1 MTSTTQDA
9 LAALR
14 RSALVRDD
22 SGPSRVYRDK
32 EGNVYH
38 SVTSI
43 LSATA
48 DKSGLDNWI
57 AFTDRIYGPGAAIQD
72 RNVAATRG
80 TQAHNQAEFLLKLAN
95 KLARSTANKNGSL
108 TWDECGLA
116 RIPTPVF
123 RWGLG
128 KAAAKLPPVTWSA
141 AGYARGLTGWIVENV
156 VQCHACEFAVSLP
169 YGQLNALTNTT
180 NPFTPLERK
189 QSPLPP
195 STVGFAGT
203 ADGLISVSPETLERH
218 GADPALAGSPFIA
231 DWKTSASKRSPAMM
245 HDYTLQCGAYALGL
259 EHLTGIRPAGAFIV
273 VARRIGAP
281 NVTFLSARK
290 LADAKVG
297 YLERV
302 SLFYQQLEKAIQVSG

>member
-1 MTSTTQDA
+1 
-9 LAALR
+9 
-14 RSALVRDD
+14 
-22 SGPSRVYRDK
+22 VYRDK
-32 EGNVYH
+32 GGNVYH

-95 KLARSTANKNGSL
+95 KLARSTANRNGSL

-123 RWGLG
+123 RWGLS

-141 AGYARGLTGWIVENV
+141 AGYARSLSTWIVENV
-156 VQCHACEFAVSLP
+156 TQCHACEFAVSLP
-169 YGQLNALTNTT
+169 YGQLDPLTNTT
-180 NPFTPLERK
+180 NPFTALERK

-195 STVGFAGT
+195 GTVGFAGT

-218 GADPALAGSPFIA
+218 GADPALAGAPLIA

-281 NVTFLSARK
+281 NVTYINRAELDKAQG
-290 LADAKVG
+290 G
-297 YLERV
+297 YLLRC
-302 SLFYQQLEKAIQVSG
+302 SLFYEQLAACK

>member
-14 RSALVRDD
+14 RSPLVRDD

-32 EGNVYH
+32 TGNVYH

-80 TQAHNQAEFLLKLAN
+80 NQAHSQAEFLLKLAN
-95 KLARSTANKNGSL
+95 KLARAAANKNGSL
-108 TWDECGLA
+108 TWDASGLA
-116 RIPTPVF
+116 RIPAPVF
-123 RWGLG
+123 RWGLS

-141 AGYARGLTGWIVENV
+141 SGYARGLTAWIVQNV
-156 VQCHACEFAVSLP
+156 TQAYAIEFAVSLP
-169 YGQLNALTNTT
+169 YGQLNALTNIT

-203 ADGLISVSPETLERH
+203 ADGLISVSPEILERH
-218 GADPALAGSPFIA
+218 GVDPALAGSPFIA
-231 DWKTSASKRSPAMM
+231 DWKTSASKRSPARM

-281 NVTFLSARK
+281 NVTYINRAELDKAQ
-290 LADAKVG
+290 AG

-302 SLFYQQLEKAIQVSG
+302 QQFYSASRS

>member
-14 RSALVRDD
+14 RSPLVRDD
-22 SGPSRVYRDK
+22 SGPSRVYRDSA
-32 EGNVYH
+32 GTIYH

-95 KLARSTANKNGSL
+95 KLARSAANKNGSL

-116 RIPTPVF
+116 RIPASVF
-123 RWGLG
+123 RWGLA

-141 AGYARGLTGWIVENV
+141 SGYARSLSTWIVENV
-156 VQCHACEFAVSLP
+156 TQAFAVE
-169 YGQLNALTNTT
+169 
-180 NPFTPLERK
+180 F
-189 QSPLPP
+189 
-195 STVGFAGT
+195 STHHPAGFAGT
-203 ADGLISVSPETLERH
+203 ADGLVSVGSETLLRH
-218 GADPALAGSPFIA
+218 NADPSLAGAPFIA

-273 VARRIGAP
+273 VARRIGEP
-281 NVTFLSARK
+281 NVTFITRAELDKAQE
-290 LADAKVG
+290 G

-302 SLFYQQLEKAIQVSG
+302 QQFYSDIQASG

>member
-32 EGNVYH
+32 AGTLYH

-80 TQAHNQAEFLLKLAN
+80 NQAHSQAEFLLKLAN
-95 KLARSTANKNGSL
+95 KLARATANKNGSL
-108 TWDECGLA
+108 TWDASGLA

-128 KAAAKLPPVTWSA
+128 KASTKMPPVTWSA
-141 AGYARGLTGWIVENV
+141 SGYARSLTAWIVSNV
-156 VQCHACEFAVSLP
+156 TQAYAIEFAVSLP
-169 YGQLNALTNTT
+169 YGQLDPLTNTPT
-180 NPFTPLERK
+180 PFTPLERK
-189 QSPLPP
+189 QSPVPP
-195 STVGFAGT
+195 GTVGFAGT
-203 ADGLISVSPETLERH
+203 ADGLVSVSPETLERH
-218 GADPALAGSPFIA
+218 GADPALAGAPFIA
-231 DWKTSASKRSPAMM
+231 DWKTSASKRNPAMM
-245 HDYTLQCGAYALGL
+245 ADYCLQAGAYALGL
-259 EHLTGIRPAGAFIV
+259 EHLTGIPPAGAFIV
-273 VARRIGAP
+273 VARRIGEA
-281 NVTFLSARK
+281 NVTYINRAELDKAQ
-290 LADAKVG
+290 AG

-302 SLFYQQLEKAIQVSG
+302 QEFYSAIQASVSG

>member
-1 MTSTTQDA
+1 MTSNTQDA

-22 SGPSRVYRDK
+22 SGPTRVYRDK
-32 EGNVYH
+32 AGTIYH

-57 AFTDRIYGPGAAIQD
+57 AFTDRIYGPGAANQD
-72 RNVAATRG
+72 RTVAATRG

-108 TWDECGLA
+108 TWDASGLA

-128 KAAAKLPPVTWSA
+128 KASAKMPPVSWSA
-141 AGYARGLTGWIVENV
+141 SGYARSLSTWIVSNV
-156 VQCHACEFAVSLP
+156 TQCHACEFSIHHPA
-169 YGQLNALTNTT
+169 
-180 NPFTPLERK
+180 
-189 QSPLPP
+189 
-195 STVGFAGT
+195 GFAGT

-218 GADPALAGSPFIA
+218 GADPALAGAPFIA

-245 HDYTLQCGAYALGL
+245 QDYRLQCGAYALGL
-259 EHLTGIRPAGAFIV
+259 EHLTPIKPAGAFIV
-273 VARRIGAP
+273 VARRVGTP
-281 NVTFLSARK
+281 DVTYMSQ
-290 LADAKVG
+290 DALVQAQDG

-302 SLFYQQLEKAIQVSG
+302 KTFYTAIQEAG

>member
-32 EGNVYH
+32 AGTIYH

-80 TQAHNQAEFLLKLAN
+80 NQAHSQAEFLLKLAN
-95 KLARSTANKNGSL
+95 KLARAAANKNGSL
-108 TWDECGLA
+108 TWDDSGLA

-123 RWGLG
+123 RWGLA
-128 KAAAKLPPVTWSA
+128 KASAKMPPVSWSA
-141 AGYARGLTGWIVENV
+141 SGYARSLSTWIVENV
-156 VQCHACEFAVSLP
+156 TQAYAVEFAVSLP
-169 YGQLNALTNTT
+169 YGQLNSLTKDV
-180 NPFTPLERK
+180 NPFNALERK
-189 QSPLPP
+189 QSPLPLG
-195 STVGFAGT
+195 TVGFAGT

-245 HDYTLQCGAYALGL
+245 ADYCLQAGAYSLGL

-273 VARRIGAP
+273 VARRIGEA
-281 NVTFLSARK
+281 NVTFMPQDELVRAQ
-290 LADAKVG
+290 DG

-302 SLFYQQLEKAIQVSG
+302 RTFYEALA

>member
-32 EGNVYH
+32 AGTLYH

-80 TQAHNQAEFLLKLAN
+80 TQTHNQAEFLLKLAN

-141 AGYARGLTGWIVENV
+141 SGYARSLSTWIVENV
-156 VQCHACEFAVSLP
+156 VQCHACEF
-169 YGQLNALTNTT
+169 
-180 NPFTPLERK
+180 
-189 QSPLPP
+189 
-195 STVGFAGT
+195 STHHPAGFAGT

-218 GADPALAGSPFIA
+218 GADPALAGAPFVA

-281 NVTFLSARK
+281 NVTFLSARE

-302 SLFYQQLEKAIQVSG
+302 QQFYRQLENAIQVSG

>member
-14 RSALVRDD
+14 RSPLVRDD

-32 EGNVYH
+32 AGNVYH

-116 RIPTPVF
+116 RIPASVF

-128 KAAAKLPPVTWSA
+128 KASAKLPRVTWSA
-141 AGYARGLTGWIVENV
+141 AGYARGLTTWIVENV
-156 VQCHACEFAVSLP
+156 VQCHACEF
-169 YGQLNALTNTT
+169 
-180 NPFTPLERK
+180 
-189 QSPLPP
+189 
-195 STVGFAGT
+195 STHHPAGFAGT

-218 GADPALAGSPFIA
+218 GADPALAGAPLIA

-302 SLFYQQLEKAIQVSG
+302 ALFYEKLEKAIQVSG

>member
-32 EGNVYH
+32 AGTIYH

-116 RIPTPVF
+116 RIPAPVF
-123 RWGLG
+123 RWGLD

-141 AGYARGLTGWIVENV
+141 SGYARSLSTWIVENV
-156 VQCHACEFAVSLP
+156 TQAYAIEF
-169 YGQLNALTNTT
+169 
-180 NPFTPLERK
+180 
-189 QSPLPP
+189 
-195 STVGFAGT
+195 STHHPAGFAGT
-203 ADGLISVSPETLERH
+203 ADGLVSVGSETLLRH
-218 GADPALAGSPFIA
+218 NADPSLAGAPFVA

-281 NVTFLSARK
+281 NVTFLSARE

-302 SLFYQQLEKAIQVSG
+302 SLFYRQLENAIQVSG

>member
-32 EGNVYH
+32 AGTIYH

-95 KLARSTANKNGSL
+95 KLARGAANKSGSL
-108 TWDECGLA
+108 TWDEHGLA
-116 RIPTPVF
+116 RIPTTVF
-123 RWGLG
+123 RWGLD
-128 KAAAKLPPVTWSA
+128 KAAAKMPPVSWSA
-141 AGYARGLTGWIVENV
+141 SGYARSLTAWIVSNV
-156 VQCHACEFAVSLP
+156 TQCHACEF
-169 YGQLNALTNTT
+169 
-180 NPFTPLERK
+180 
-189 QSPLPP
+189 
-195 STVGFAGT
+195 STHHPAGFAGT

-218 GADPALAGSPFIA
+218 GADPTLADAPFIA
-231 DWKTSASKRSPAMM
+231 DWKTSASKGSPAMM
-245 HDYTLQCGAYALGL
+245 ADYCLQAGAYALGL

-273 VARRIGAP
+273 VARRIGPP
-281 NVTFLSARK
+281 NVTFLCRAALDK
-290 LADAKVG
+290 AQAG

-302 SLFYQQLEKAIQVSG
+302 RTFYESRS

>member
-32 EGNVYH
+32 GGNVYH

-95 KLARSTANKNGSL
+95 KLARAAANKNGSL
-108 TWDECGLA
+108 TWDEHGLA
-116 RIPTPVF
+116 RIPSPIMQ
-123 RWGLG
+123 WGLT
-128 KAAAKLPPVTWSA
+128 KASKKLPRVTWSA
-141 AGYARGLTGWIVENV
+141 SGYARSLSTWIVENV
-156 VQCHACEFAVSLP
+156 TQCHACEF
-169 YGQLNALTNTT
+169 
-180 NPFTPLERK
+180 
-189 QSPLPP
+189 
-195 STVGFAGT
+195 STHHPAGFAGT
-203 ADGLISVSPETLERH
+203 ADGLVSVGSETLLRH
-218 GADPALAGSPFIA
+218 NADPSLAGAPFVA

-281 NVTFLSARK
+281 NVTYINRAELDKAQ
-290 LADAKVG
+290 AG
-297 YLERV
+297 YLLRC
-302 SLFYQQLEKAIQVSG
+302 SLFYEQLAACK

>member
-14 RSALVRDD
+14 RSPLVRDD

-32 EGNVYH
+32 GGNVYH
-38 SVTSI
+38 SVPSI

-108 TWDECGLA
+108 TWDEHGLA
-116 RIPTPVF
+116 RIPSPIM

-141 AGYARGLTGWIVENV
+141 SGYARGLTGWIVENV
-156 VQCHACEFAVSLP
+156 VQAYAVEF
-169 YGQLNALTNTT
+169 
-180 NPFTPLERK
+180 
-189 QSPLPP
+189 
-195 STVGFAGT
+195 STYHPAGFAGT
-203 ADGLISVSPETLERH
+203 ADGLISVSPVTLERH
-218 GADPALAGSPFIA
+218 GADPVLAGSPFIA

-281 NVTFLSARK
+281 NVTYINRAELDKAQ
-290 LADAKVG
+290 AG

-302 SLFYQQLEKAIQVSG
+302 QQFYSASRS

>member
-32 EGNVYH
+32 AGTLYH

-57 AFTDRIYGPGAAIQD
+57 AFTDRIYGLGAATQD

-80 TQAHNQAEFLLKLAN
+80 NQAHSQAEFLLKLAN

-108 TWDECGLA
+108 TWDASGLA

-128 KAAAKLPPVTWSA
+128 KAAAKLPQVSWSA
-141 AGYARGLTGWIVENV
+141 SGYARSLTAWIVSNV
-156 VQCHACEFAVSLP
+156 TQAYAVEF
-169 YGQLNALTNTT
+169 
-180 NPFTPLERK
+180 
-189 QSPLPP
+189 
-195 STVGFAGT
+195 STHHPAGFAGT

-218 GADPALAGSPFIA
+218 GADPALAGAPFIA

-245 HDYTLQCGAYALGL
+245 ADYCLQAGAYALGL

-273 VARRIGAP
+273 VARRIGEP
-281 NVTFLSARK
+281 NVTFMCRAQLDKAQQ
-290 LADAKVG
+290 G

-302 SLFYQQLEKAIQVSG
+302 SLFYEQLEKAIQVSG

>member
-1 MTSTTQDA
+1 MTSNTQDA

-32 EGNVYH
+32 ERNVYH

-95 KLARSTANKNGSL
+95 KLARGAANKSGSL
-108 TWDECGLA
+108 TWDEHGLA

-123 RWGLG
+123 RWGLD
-128 KAAAKLPPVTWSA
+128 KAAAKMPPVSWSA
-141 AGYARGLTGWIVENV
+141 SGYARSLTAWIVSNV
-156 VQCHACEFAVSLP
+156 TQCHAIEFAVLLP
-169 YGQLNALTNTT
+169 YGQLDSLTKEITPFNA
-180 NPFTPLERK
+180 LERK

-195 STVGFAGT
+195 GTVGFAGT

-218 GADPALAGSPFIA
+218 GADPALAGTPFIA

-245 HDYTLQCGAYALGL
+245 ADYCLQAGAYALGL

-273 VARRIGAP
+273 VARRIGPP
-281 NVTFLSARK
+281 NVTFLCRAALDK
-290 LADAKVG
+290 AQAG

-302 SLFYQQLEKAIQVSG
+302 RTFYESRS

>member
-1 MTSTTQDA
+1 MTSNTQDA

-32 EGNVYH
+32 GGNVYH

-57 AFTDRIYGPGAAIQD
+57 AFTDRIYGPGAADQD
-72 RNVAATRG
+72 RTVAATRG

-95 KLARSTANKNGSL
+95 KLARSAANKNGSL
-108 TWDECGLA
+108 TWDAQGLA

-141 AGYARGLTGWIVENV
+141 SGYARSLSTWIVQNV
-156 VQCHACEFAVSLP
+156 TQCHAVEFSIHHPA
-169 YGQLNALTNTT
+169 
-180 NPFTPLERK
+180 
-189 QSPLPP
+189 
-195 STVGFAGT
+195 GFAGT

-218 GADPALAGSPFIA
+218 GADPALAGAPFIA

-245 HDYTLQCGAYALGL
+245 ADYRLQCGAYALGL
-259 EHLTGIRPAGAFIV
+259 EHLTPIRPAGAFIV
-273 VARRIGAP
+273 VARRVGVP
-281 NVTFLSARK
+281 DVTFMSARE
-290 LADAKVG
+290 LADSKDG

-302 SLFYQQLEKAIQVSG
+302 RQFYEALV

>member
-1 MTSTTQDA
+1 
-9 LAALR
+9 
-14 RSALVRDD
+14 
-22 SGPSRVYRDK
+22 
-32 EGNVYH
+32 
-38 SVTSI
+38 
-43 LSATA
+43 
-48 DKSGLDNWI
+48 
-57 AFTDRIYGPGAAIQD
+57 
-72 RNVAATRG
+72 
-80 TQAHNQAEFLLKLAN
+80 LLKLAN
-95 KLARSTANKNGSL
+95 KLARAAANKNNSL
-108 TWDECGLA
+108 TWDEHGLA
-116 RIPTPVF
+116 RIPSPIM

-141 AGYARGLTGWIVENV
+141 SGYARGLSTWIVENV
-156 VQCHACEFAVSLP
+156 TQAYAVEF
-169 YGQLNALTNTT
+169 
-180 NPFTPLERK
+180 
-189 QSPLPP
+189 
-195 STVGFAGT
+195 STHHPAGFAGT

-218 GADPALAGSPFIA
+218 GADPALAGAPLIA

-302 SLFYQQLEKAIQVSG
+302 ALFYRQLETAIQVSG

>member
-1 MTSTTQDA
+1 
-9 LAALR
+9 
-14 RSALVRDD
+14 
-22 SGPSRVYRDK
+22 VYRDK
-32 EGNVYH
+32 AGNTYH

-48 DKSGLDNWI
+48 DKNGLDNWI

-95 KLARSTANKNGSL
+95 KLARAAANKNGSL
-108 TWDECGLA
+108 TWDASGLA
-116 RIPTPVF
+116 RIPAPVF

-141 AGYARGLTGWIVENV
+141 AGYARGLSTWIVENV
-156 VQCHACEFAVSLP
+156 TQAYAVEF
-169 YGQLNALTNTT
+169 
-180 NPFTPLERK
+180 
-189 QSPLPP
+189 
-195 STVGFAGT
+195 STHHPAGFAGT
-203 ADGLISVSPETLERH
+203 ADGLISVSPVTLERH

-273 VARRIGAP
+273 VARRIGEP
-281 NVTFLSARK
+281 NVTFMSQEQLERAQ
-290 LADAKVG
+290 AG

-302 SLFYQQLEKAIQVSG
+302 QEFYRAIQASVSG

>member
-32 EGNVYH
+32 AGNVYH

-95 KLARSTANKNGSL
+95 KLARAAANKNGGL
-108 TWDECGLA
+108 TWDDSGLA

-128 KAAAKLPPVTWSA
+128 KAAAKMPPVSWSA
-141 AGYARGLTGWIVENV
+141 SGYARGLTAWILENV
-156 VQCHACEFAVSLP
+156 VQCHACEF
-169 YGQLNALTNTT
+169 
-180 NPFTPLERK
+180 
-189 QSPLPP
+189 
-195 STVGFAGT
+195 STHHPAGFAGT

-218 GADPALAGSPFIA
+218 GADPSLAGAPFIA

-245 HDYTLQCGAYALGL
+245 ADYCLQAGAYALGL
-259 EHLTGIRPAGAFIV
+259 EHLTGIQPAGAFIV
-273 VARRIGAP
+273 VARRIGPP
-281 NVTFLSARK
+281 NVTFLSARE
-290 LADAKVG
+290 LADAKTG

-302 SLFYQQLEKAIQVSG
+302 SLFYESRAKALDKTHS

>member
-32 EGNVYH
+32 GGNVYH

-95 KLARSTANKNGSL
+95 KLARAAANKNNSL
-108 TWDECGLA
+108 TWDEHGLA

-123 RWGLG
+123 RWGLS

-141 AGYARGLTGWIVENV
+141 SGYARSLSTWIVENV
-156 VQCHACEFAVSLP
+156 VQCHACEF
-169 YGQLNALTNTT
+169 
-180 NPFTPLERK
+180 
-189 QSPLPP
+189 
-195 STVGFAGT
+195 STHHPAGFAGT
-203 ADGLISVSPETLERH
+203 ADGLVSVGSETLLRH
-218 GADPALAGSPFIA
+218 NADPSLAGAPFIA

-281 NVTFLSARK
+281 NVTYINRAELDKAQ
-290 LADAKVG
+290 AG
-297 YLERV
+297 YLLRC
-302 SLFYQQLEKAIQVSG
+302 SLFYEQLATCK

>member
-1 MTSTTQDA
+1 MLYIIYGNVRLMSSNTQDA

-32 EGNVYH
+32 AGTIYH

-57 AFTDRIYGPGAAIQD
+57 AFTDRIYGPGAANQD

-108 TWDECGLA
+108 TWDDSGLA

-128 KAAAKLPPVTWSA
+128 KASAKMPPVSWSA
-141 AGYARGLTGWIVENV
+141 AGYARSLSAWIVSNV
-156 VQCHACEFAVSLP
+156 TQCHACEFSIHHPA
-169 YGQLNALTNTT
+169 
-180 NPFTPLERK
+180 
-189 QSPLPP
+189 
-195 STVGFAGT
+195 GFAGT
-203 ADGLISVSPETLERH
+203 ADGLISVSPETLERY
-218 GADPALAGSPFIA
+218 GADPALAGAPFIA

-245 HDYTLQCGAYALGL
+245 HDYRLQCGAYALGL
-259 EHLTGIRPAGAFIV
+259 EHLTPIKPAGAFIV
-273 VARRIGAP
+273 VARRVGAP
-281 NVTFLSARK
+281 DVTFMSARE
-290 LADAKVG
+290 LADSKDG

-302 SLFYQQLEKAIQVSG
+302 RQFYEALT

>member
-1 MTSTTQDA
+1 
-9 LAALR
+9 
-14 RSALVRDD
+14 
-22 SGPSRVYRDK
+22 
-32 EGNVYH
+32 
-38 SVTSI
+38 VTSI

-57 AFTDRIYGPGAAIQD
+57 AFTDRIYGPRAAIQD

-95 KLARSTANKNGSL
+95 KLARAAANKNNSL
-108 TWDECGLA
+108 TWDDSGLA

-123 RWGLG
+123 RWGLA
-128 KAAAKLPPVTWSA
+128 KAAAKMPPVSWSA
-141 AGYARGLTGWIVENV
+141 AGYARSLTAWILENV
-156 VQCHACEFAVSLP
+156 VQCHACEF
-169 YGQLNALTNTT
+169 
-180 NPFTPLERK
+180 
-189 QSPLPP
+189 
-195 STVGFAGT
+195 STHHPAGVAGT

-218 GADPALAGSPFIA
+218 GADPALAGAPFIA

-245 HDYTLQCGAYALGL
+245 ADYCLQAGAYSLGL

-281 NVTFLSARK
+281 DVTFMSRAQLDKAQ
-290 LADAKVG
+290 AG

-302 SLFYQQLEKAIQVSG
+302 SLFYEQLEKTIQG

>member
-1 MTSTTQDA
+1 
-9 LAALR
+9 
-14 RSALVRDD
+14 
-22 SGPSRVYRDK
+22 VYRDK

-95 KLARSTANKNGSL
+95 KLARAAANKNNSL
-108 TWDECGLA
+108 TWDAHGLA

-141 AGYARGLTGWIVENV
+141 AGYARSLSTWIVENV
-156 VQCHACEFAVSLP
+156 TQCHACEF
-169 YGQLNALTNTT
+169 
-180 NPFTPLERK
+180 
-189 QSPLPP
+189 
-195 STVGFAGT
+195 STHHPAGFAGT
-203 ADGLISVSPETLERH
+203 ADGLVSVGSETLLRH
-218 GADPALAGSPFIA
+218 NADPALAGAPFIA

-245 HDYTLQCGAYALGL
+245 ADYCLQAGAYALGL

-273 VARRIGAP
+273 VARRIGEP
-281 NVTFLSARK
+281 NVTFLSARE

-302 SLFYQQLEKAIQVSG
+302 QQFYESRAEALDKNTIQGEG